1 MSVNRSSTKIFVMR
15 KSTFILF
22 ILILITGWQA
32 SGQTTLER
40 NSNFS
45 SDKESAQ
52 SKLSRLTFVYS
63 SRQDPNAFL
72 DPIISGPGFVA
83 DSARS
88 RQMDSLIAALRARL
102 SQSTTAEARLRDSLV
117 YVNSLLQKNLEQQ
130 TLLALNQRL
139 KMLEKE
145 MGALSDSVSELQFN
159 TRIISNYAWDI
170 FSSFDSAKEVV
181 NPKQFFDSLNYFR
194 TKIDDF
200 HHKKVSKNEDS
211 VEVMVEQVQNLT
223 AVSLRLADSVTINQI
238 QVRVARSY
246 QRFQV
251 QRKELES
258 LTQAWNSF
266 ITRNIKVKEAK
277 KVEVTALPFFNAI
290 PGLKDMNGSISVFGN
305 SSKASKGVYR
315 EFGGFTGILG
325 TSDELS
331 KYSLF
336 IPESS
341 TYGFFLKNNFSF
353 DKQGTEEASP
363 WGINLSFHYLGKK
376 LKVDTAE
383 KSKPVLTSLFQMK
396 MGLEYV
402 LVPSLFSVYT
412 NVNAASFMTNRAV
425 LKDSL
430 GMNKSLYGFVDF
442 GTRMLLEPKGNNR
455 IGDWKLYFDLNFII
469 NSAELKGI
477 AKSNDFVIPNF
488 RVGLRTELGRQ

>member
-1 MSVNRSSTKIFVMR
+1 MR
-15 KSTFILF
+15 KSTNILF
-22 ILILITGWQA
+22 IPLLILGFQA

-45 SDKESAQ
+45 TDRWDAQ
-52 SKLSRLTFVYS
+52 SKLSKLTFVYS
-63 SRQDPNAFL
+63 SHMDRPGYIEPL
-72 DPIISGPGFVA
+72 VSGPGFKK
-83 DSARS
+83 DSGQVRPGDSLTRGLREIYTTGTIGQRS
-88 RQMDSLIAALRARL
+88 LLDSLIR
-102 SQSTTAEARLRDSLV
+102 T
-117 YVNSLLQKNLEQQ
+117 NSDLKGNLEQQ
-130 TLLALNQRL
+130 TVNTLNQRL
-139 KMLEKE
+139 KTLEME
-145 MGALSDSVSELQFN
+145 TTSLRDSVSELQIN
-159 TRIISNYAWDI
+159 TRTISNYAWDI
-170 FSSFDSAKEVV
+170 FSSFDSTKEVV

-194 TKIDDF
+194 TRIDDF
-200 HHKKVSKNEDS
+200 HHKKVSRNDDS
-211 VEVMVEQVQNLT
+211 VEVMVEQLQAFASVP
-223 AVSLRLADSVTINQI
+223 LRIADSVVLNQL
-238 QVRVARSY
+238 QTRVSRSY

-251 QRKELES
+251 QRTELEK
-258 LTQAWNSF
+258 LALAWNSF
-266 ITRNIKVKEAK
+266 ITRNIKAKDAK
-277 KVEVTALPFFNAI
+277 KVEVSALPFFNSI

-305 SSKASKGVYR
+305 SGKASKGVYR

-325 TSDELS
+325 SSDELS

-353 DKQGTEEASP
+353 DKQGTGEASP
-363 WGINLSFHYLGKK
+363 WGINVSFHYLGKK
-376 LKVDTAE
+376 LKVDTTE

-402 LVPSLFSVYT
+402 LVPGLFSVYS
-412 NVNAASFMTNRAV
+412 NINAASFMTNRDI

-442 GTRMLLEPKGNNR
+442 GTRMLLEPKGANR

-469 NSAELKGI
+469 NSSELKGI

-488 RVGLRTELGRQ
+488 RVGLRTDLGRQ